1 MVQTSDLLT
10 IQKFIYLLDDFH
22 YQQFTS
28 YLTDI
33 KAHLPLKLSQLIR
46 KKLPGFDSHE
56 GLCKKVYGS
65 YEKNERLNFNQL
77 ASYTFKLSSN
87 LAINYPSYLSPNYS
101 GLQRLINTGEIEPAN
116 FLAKLL
122 LDIAEKTEDHS
133 TRIFVLKFFIQQA
146 FLMKE
151 NAAGVKF
158 THSLNEA
165 YEYEKICNNILA
177 DLRLQLNIAL
187 NPSVPPEKLEQYKQL
202 FKGYHNHPSSTVRLL
217 GKYAYIYTIYYHD
230 SEQFKADSTSKL
242 LEDLDKDIDNNPH
255 IVFPFAFDL
264 KSNFNFYKL
273 NKLNALNVDL
283 NSKESRK
290 EFEELRKHYSSV
302 KFWNSYL
309 NIPEMFAMALKTS
322 IYLNMYHYQVHRSD
336 YYSIIPGEEL
346 KEINGLADKCKEMLS
361 NKGLEKYYK
370 NDLINLELVYSGL
383 LILSGGNGIKKGAEE
398 LESML
403 ISYQQINLAGT
414 ADSIFL
420 FLMIAYF
427 SMRSYDKCAS
437 TFKRFIRITKG
448 KPVYEDNT
456 LEIHACYYLSQWL
469 LNKNKQ
475 YLLKLKSTYDKAV
488 QTNPQSIQV
497 KAIGEYVSYFG
508 LPLDL

>member
-22 YQQFTS
+22 YQQFTM
-28 YLTDI
+28 YLEEI
-33 KAHLPLKLSQLIR
+33 KAHLPLKLSQFIR
-46 KKLPGFDSHE
+46 KKLPAFDTHE
-56 GLCKKVYGS
+56 GLCKKVYGT

-77 ASYTFKLSSN
+77 ASYTFKLSSD
-87 LAINYPSYLSPNYS
+87 LAINYPSYLTPKYS
-101 GLQRLINTGEIEPAN
+101 LLQRLINQGEIEHAN

-122 LDIAEKTEDHS
+122 LDIAEKTEDHT
-133 TRIFVLKFFIQQA
+133 TRIFVLKFLTQQA

-151 NAAGVKF
+151 NAVGVKH
-158 THSLNEA
+158 THALAEA
-165 YEYEKICNNILA
+165 YECEKICNEILA
-177 DLRLQLNIAL
+177 ILRLHLNIAL
-187 NPSVPPEKLEQYKQL
+187 TPSVTPEKLEQYKAL
-202 FKGYHNHPSSTVRLL
+202 FMSYHEHPASTVRLL

-230 SEQFKADSTSKL
+230 SEKFKDPSTYKL
-242 LEDLDKDIDNNPH
+242 ITDIDKDIDNNPH

-273 NKLNALNVDL
+273 NSPMVDL
-283 NSKESRK
+283 NSKDGRK
-290 EFEELRKHYSSV
+290 DFEELRKHYSSV

-322 IYLNMYHYQVHRSD
+322 IYLNTYHHLVHRSD
-336 YYSIIPGEEL
+336 YYKIIPADDL
-346 KEINGLADKCKEMLS
+346 KEINGLALKCKEMLS
-361 NKGLEKYYK
+361 NKALEKYYK

-398 LESML
+398 LESVL

-427 SMRSYDKCAS
+427 SMRAYDKCAS
-437 TFKRFIRITKG
+437 TFKRFIRVTKG

-469 LNKNKQ
+469 LNKNRQ
-475 YLLKLKSTYDKAV
+475 YLLKLKSTYEKAV
-488 QTNPQSIQV
+488 QTNPQSVQV
-497 KAIGEYVSYFG
+497 KAIEEYVSYFG

>member
-22 YQQFTS
+22 YGQFTT
-28 YLTDI
+28 YLTEI
-33 KAHLPLKLSQLIR
+33 KAHLPLKLSQHIK
-46 KKLPGFDSHE
+46 KKLPAFDSHE
-56 GLCKKVYGS
+56 DLCKKVYGG
-65 YEKNERLNFNQL
+65 YEKNDRLNFNQL

-87 LAINYPSYLSPNYS
+87 LAINYPSYLSTNQS
-101 GLQRLINTGEIEPAN
+101 QLQRLINAGDIEPGN
-116 FLAKLL
+116 FMAKVL
-122 LDIAEKTEDHS
+122 LDIAEKIEDHS
-133 TRIFVLKFFIQQA
+133 SRIFVLKFFIQQA

-151 NAAGVKF
+151 NATGVKF
-158 THSLNEA
+158 THALGEA
-165 YEYEKICNNILA
+165 YEHEQICNDILA
-177 DLRLQLNIAL
+177 ALRLHLNISL
-187 NPSVPPEKLEQYKQL
+187 NPTIDPEKLEHYRKL
-202 FKGYHNHPSSTVRLL
+202 FKSYHNHSASTVRLL

-230 SEQFKADSTSKL
+230 SEQFKQASTYKL
-242 LEDLDKDIDNNPH
+242 IEDIDKDIDNNPH
-255 IVFPFAFDL
+255 IVFPFGFDL

-273 NKLNALNVDL
+273 NTLNALNVDL

-302 KFWNSYL
+302 QFWNTYL

-322 IYLNMYHYQVHRSD
+322 AYLNLYHHQVHRAD
-336 YYSIIPGEEL
+336 YYSIIPAEEL
-346 KEINGLADKCKEMLS
+346 KEINALAVKCKEMLS

-370 NDLINLELVYSGL
+370 NDLINIELVYSGL

-398 LESML
+398 LESVL

-427 SMRSYDKCAS
+427 SMRAYDKCAA
-437 TFKRFIRITKG
+437 TFKRFIRVTKG

-469 LNKNKQ
+469 LSKNKQ
-475 YLLKLKSTYDKAV
+475 YLLKLKTTYEKAV
-488 QTNPQSIQV
+488 QTNPQSVQV
-497 KAIGEYVSYFG
+497 KAIEEYVSYFD
-508 LPLDL
+508 LPLEL

>member
-22 YQQFTS
+22 YQQFTT
-28 YLTDI
+28 YLEDV
-33 KAHLPLKLSQLIR
+33 KAHLPLKLSQIIR
-46 KKLPGFDSHE
+46 KKLPAFDTHE

-77 ASYTFKLSSN
+77 ASYTFKLSSD
-87 LAINYPSYLSPNYS
+87 LAINYPSYLTPKYS
-101 GLQRLINTGEIEPAN
+101 LLQRLINEGEIEHAN
-116 FLAKLL
+116 FLAKLM
-122 LDIAEKTEDHS
+122 LDIAEKIEDFT
-133 TRIFVLKFFIQQA
+133 TRIYILKFLIQQA

-151 NAAGVKF
+151 NAVGVKY
-158 THSLNEA
+158 THALDEA
-165 YEYEKICNNILA
+165 YEWEKIGAEIMSA
-177 DLRLQLNIAL
+177 LRLHLNISL
-187 NPSVPPEKLEQYKQL
+187 NPSVTSETLEHYKKL
-202 FKGYHNHPSSTVRLL
+202 FMSYHDHASSSVRLL
-217 GKYAYIYTIYYHD
+217 GKYAYILTIYYHD
-230 SEQFKADSTSKL
+230 SEKFKEPSTFKL
-242 LEDLDKDIDNNPH
+242 IADLDKDIDNNPH

-273 NKLNALNVDL
+273 NSAMVDL
-283 NSKESRK
+283 NSKEGRK
-290 EFEELRKHYSSV
+290 DFEELRKHYSSV

-322 IYLNMYHYQVHRSD
+322 IYLNTYHHLVHRSD
-336 YYSIIPGEEL
+336 YYKLVPPEEM
-346 KEINGLADKCKEMLS
+346 KEINALALKCKEMLS

-398 LESML
+398 LESVL

-427 SMRSYDKCAS
+427 SMRSYDKCAA
-437 TFKRFIRITKG
+437 TYKRFIRVTKG
-448 KPVYEDNT
+448 KPVYEDNV

-475 YLLKLKSTYDKAV
+475 YLLKLKSTYEKAV
-488 QTNPQSIQV
+488 QINPESVQV
-497 KAIGEYVSYFG
+497 KAIQEYVSYFG

>member
-10 IQKFIYLLDDFH
+10 IQKFICLLDDFH
-22 YQQFTS
+22 YGQFTD
-28 YLTDI
+28 YLSEI
-33 KAHLPLKLSQLIR
+33 KAHLPLKLSQAIR
-46 KKLPGFDSHE
+46 KKLPSFDTHE
-56 GLCKKVYGS
+56 ALCKKVYGS
-65 YEKNERLNFNQL
+65 YEKNDRLNFNQL

-87 LAINYPSYLSPNYS
+87 LAINYPAYLTPNHS
-101 GLQRLINTGEIEPAN
+101 VLQRMINTGDIDSAN
-116 FLAKLL
+116 FLGKVL
-122 LDIAEKTEDHS
+122 LDIAVKIEDHA
-133 TRIFVLKFFIQQA
+133 TRIYALKFFIQQA

-151 NAAGVKF
+151 NAVGVKT
-158 THSLNEA
+158 THFLDEA
-165 YEYEKICNNILA
+165 YEYEKICSDILSA
-177 DLRLQLNIAL
+177 LRLHLNIAL
-187 NPSVPPEKLEQYKQL
+187 NPSVTAEKLGHYQRL
-202 FKGYHNHPSSTVRLL
+202 FKSYHNHPASTVRLL
-217 GKYAYIYTIYYHD
+217 GKYATLYTIYYHD
-230 SEQFKADSTSKL
+230 SELFKDESTYKL
-242 LEDLDKDIDNNPH
+242 IEDIDKDIDNNPH

-273 NKLNALNVDL
+273 NSSKVDL
-283 NSKESRK
+283 SSKEGRK
-290 EFEELRKHYSSV
+290 DFEELRKHYSSV

-309 NIPEMFAMALKTS
+309 NIPEMFAMALKTT
-322 IYLNMYHYQVHRSD
+322 IYLNMYHHQVHRSD
-336 YYSIIPGEEL
+336 YYNIIPAEEL
-346 KEINGLADKCKEMLS
+346 KEINGLAAKCKEMLS

-427 SMRSYDKCAS
+427 SMRAYEKCAS

-456 LEIHACYYLSQWL
+456 IEIHACYYLSQWL
-469 LNKNKQ
+469 LSRNKQ
-475 YLLKLKSTYDKAV
+475 YLLKLRSTYEKAV
-488 QTNPQSIQV
+488 QTNPQSVQV
-497 KAIGEYVSYFG
+497 KAIEEYVSYFD
-508 LPLDL
+508 LPLEL

>member
-22 YQQFTS
+22 YQEYTT

-33 KAHLPLKLSQLIR
+33 KAHLPLKLSQHIR
-46 KKLPGFDSHE
+46 KKLPGFDNHE
-56 GLCKKVYGS
+56 GLCKKIYGG
-65 YEKNERLNFNQL
+65 YEKNDRLNFNQL
-77 ASYTFKLSSN
+77 ASYSFKLSSN

-101 GLQRLINTGEIEPAN
+101 LLQRLINTGDIEPAN
-116 FLAKLL
+116 FLGKVL

-146 FLMKE
+146 FLMKD
-151 NAAGVKF
+151 NAVGVKF
-158 THSLNEA
+158 THALDEA
-165 YEYEKICNNILA
+165 YEYEKICNDILSA
-177 DLRLQLNIAL
+177 LRLHLNIAL
-187 NPSVPPEKLEQYKQL
+187 NPAVAPEKLEEYKQL
-202 FKGYHNHPSSTVRLL
+202 FKSYHGHPSSTVRLL

-230 SEQFKADSTSKL
+230 SEQFKDESTSKL

-255 IVFPFAFDL
+255 VVFPFAFDL

-273 NKLNALNVDL
+273 NKLNFLDVDL

-322 IYLNMYHYQVHRSD
+322 VYLNMYHHLVHRSD
-336 YYSIIPGEEL
+336 YYNIIPAEEL
-346 KEINGLADKCKEMLS
+346 KEINGLAAKCKEMLS

-383 LILSGGNGIKKGAEE
+383 LILSGGNGVKKGAEE

-427 SMRSYDKCAS
+427 SMRAYDKCAS

-475 YLLKLKSTYDKAV
+475 YLLKLKATYEKAV
-488 QTNPQSIQV
+488 QTNPQSVQV
-497 KAIGEYVSYFG
+497 KAIEEYVSYFG
-508 LPLDL
+508 LPIDL